1 MALSQQ
7 LQRAWL
13 SLEGLSLG
21 DAFGERF
28 FTDPDLIMVALEQRQ
43 LMPSPWRW
51 SDDSAQAQAL
61 VEWLGQPERDLD
73 QFAQLLARFYQ
84 RDRGRGYGSGAHR
97 LLEGISQGQDWRA
110 LSRAIFNDQG
120 SFGNGAA
127 MRMAPLGAYFADDLS
142 EVAAQAQLN
151 AQVTHAHPEG
161 EAGGVAVAVAAAT
174 MWRGRALSAD
184 EARSLMWR
192 EVLARCSQDHELLT
206 WQNIERASRLDLDA
220 SVALAVNRLGNGSRI
235 SSQDTVGL
243 CLWMVARHIDD
254 FEEAM
259 WSTVS
264 ALGDRDTTCAI
275 VGGILAPRVG
285 LDKLPQA
292 FMARRE
298 ALWIEQE

>member
-1 MALSQQ
+1 MTLSQQ
-7 LQRAWL
+7 LERAWI

-28 FTDPDLIMVALEQRQ
+28 FTDPDLIMVALEERK

-61 VEWLGQPERDLD
+61 VEWLGQPQQDQD
-73 QFAQLLARFYQ
+73 QFAQILARFYQ
-84 RDRGRGYGSGAHR
+84 RDPGRGYGSGAHR
-97 LLEGISQGQDWRA
+97 LLEGINQGQDWRT

-127 MRMAPLGAYFADDLS
+127 MRMAPLGAYFADDLD
-142 EVAAQAQLN
+142 EVTHQARLN

-161 EAGGVAVAVAAAT
+161 EAGGVAVAVATAT
-174 MWRGRALSAD
+174 LWLGRHMRAD
-184 EARSLMWR
+184 EAREMMWS
-192 EVLARCSQDHELLT
+192 EVMARCSQDHDLLT

-235 SSQDTVGL
+235 SAQDTVGL

-259 WSTVS
+259 WRTVS

-285 LDKLPQA
+285 KEKLPQS
-292 FMARRE
+292 FMACRE
-298 ALWIEQE
+298 ALWIAQE

>member
-1 MALSQQ
+1 M
-7 LQRAWL
+7 
-13 SLEGLSLG
+13 
-21 DAFGERF
+21 
-28 FTDPDLIMVALEQRQ
+28 
-43 LMPSPWRW
+43 
-51 SDDSAQAQAL
+51 
-61 VEWLGQPERDLD
+61 EWLGQPQQDQD
-73 QFAQLLARFYQ
+73 QFAQILARFYQ
-84 RDRGRGYGSGAHR
+84 RDSGRGYGSGAHR
-97 LLEGISQGQDWRA
+97 LLEGINQGQDWRT

-127 MRMAPLGAYFADDLS
+127 MRMAPLGAYFADDLD
-142 EVAAQAQLN
+142 EVTHQARLN

-161 EAGGVAVAVAAAT
+161 EAGGVAVAVATAT
-174 MWRGRALSAD
+174 LWLGRHMRAD
-184 EARSLMWR
+184 EARELMWG
-192 EVLARCSQDHELLT
+192 EVMARCSQDHDRLT

-259 WSTVS
+259 WRTVS

-285 LDKLPQA
+285 QEKLPQA

-298 ALWIEQE
+298 ALWIAAQK

>member
-1 MALSQQ
+1 MTLSQQ

-28 FTDPDLIMVALEQRQ
+28 FTDPDLIMVALEERQ
-43 LMPSPWRW
+43 LMPAPWRW

-61 VEWLGQPERDLD
+61 VAWLSQPERDQD
-73 QFAQLLARFYQ
+73 QFAHILARFYQ
-84 RDRGRGYGSGAHR
+84 RDQGRGYGSGAHR

-142 EVAAQAQLN
+142 EVAAQAKLN

-174 MWRGRALSAD
+174 LWQTRQLSAD
-184 EARSLMWR
+184 EARAMMWS
-192 EVLARCSQDHELLT
+192 EVLARCSQDQELLT
-206 WQNIERASRLDLDA
+206 WQNIERASRLDLES
-220 SVALAVNRLGNGSRI
+220 SVALAVKRLGNGSRI

-285 LDKLPQA
+285 LDQLPQA